1 MSLMSKKMVNGAVAL
16 GCMLFAAPVMAHEAL
31 NEYVLDP
38 MMVTAARYEKRDV
51 DIPAATEIYDQEK
64 IEKLGANNV
73 MEVVKNIPGF
83 TLTASPTGNTYIGF
97 RGIAKDNVAILV
109 NGIPLNQD
117 GNYDLES
124 ISADIIDRIE
134 VVKGGA
140 TVLYGSNA
148 SAGVINIITNKKAA
162 KNKVLIGFGDK
173 NKFKGAVNV
182 ATDKLQLS
190 YSRQQSKDRGFVYKN
205 SGASNYYTGDKL
217 EKDSLN
223 LQYAISDNLSLQY
236 MYSKKVSDCS
246 KSVNGVYK
254 PGFHSDIKY
263 NFGQLRY
270 VNDDLQATVFFRNR
284 DWKFN
289 TSTHQKGHN
298 YGADL
303 QDKFKLGNTMLTVGA
318 NYENE
323 NTKNSNNI
331 EAAKRDSAAVFFM
344 TETEVSDKTKIF
356 LGAREAYVEESG
368 SNFCPQFQVM
378 HSLGTD
384 DNIYLNVNRSMRAPH
399 VNEQWG
405 TSTQLMNPD
414 LKAENGWNYEFG
426 WKKKL
431 AADELFKVNLYH
443 MDINDRIYSQR
454 NYNGSGKNMF
464 LNANKYRNT
473 GVEVSYEKAASE
485 RGYISK
491 FSYNVGVSY
500 GNPEQKLAKGDW
512 QRVDFKLGLH
522 AGVGYNLGKTNANIY
537 ANYMAERINGVKPM
551 LDLTL
556 NVKQQI
562 TKNDALRFAVYNLL
576 DRDDIRTGSSSG
588 TGAMLEERNWML
600 SYEHSF

>member
-16 GCMLFAAPVMAHEAL
+16 GCLLFAAPVMAHEAL

-97 RGIAKDNVAILV
+97 RGISKDNVAILV

-356 LGAREAYVEESG
+356 LGAREAYVEKSG
-368 SNFCPQFQVM
+368 SKFCPQFQVM

-454 NYNGSGKNMF
+454 NYNGSGKSMF

-485 RGYISK
+485 K

>member
-51 DIPAATEIYDQEK
+51 DIPAATEIYDQQK

-303 QDKFKLGNTMLTVGA
+303 QDKFQLGNTMLTVGA

-368 SNFCPQFQVM
+368 SKFCPQFQVM

-485 RGYISK
+485 K

>member
-1 MSLMSKKMVNGAVAL
+1 MVNSAVAL

-51 DIPAATEIYDQEK
+51 DIPAATEIYDQQK

-368 SNFCPQFQVM
+368 SKFCPQFQVM

-485 RGYISK
+485 K

>member
-51 DIPAATEIYDQEK
+51 DIPAATEIYDQQK

-356 LGAREAYVEESG
+356 FGAREAYVEESG
-368 SNFCPQFQVM
+368 SKFCPQFQVM

-454 NYNGSGKNMF
+454 NYNGSGKSMF

-485 RGYISK
+485 K

>member
-51 DIPAATEIYDQEK
+51 DIPAATEIYDQQK

-236 MYSKKVSDCS
+236 MYSKKVSECS
-246 KSVNGVYK
+246 KSVNGVYQ

-368 SNFCPQFQVM
+368 SKFCPQFQVM

-454 NYNGSGKNMF
+454 NYNGSGKSMF

-485 RGYISK
+485 K

>member
-51 DIPAATEIYDQEK
+51 DIPAATEIYDQQK

-246 KSVNGVYK
+246 RLVDGAYK

-356 LGAREAYVEESG
+356 LGAREAYVEKSG
-368 SNFCPQFQVM
+368 SKFCPQFQVM

-414 LKAENGWNYEFG
+414 LKAENGWNYELG

-454 NYNGSGKNMF
+454 NYNDSGKSMF

-485 RGYISK
+485 K

>member
-51 DIPAATEIYDQEK
+51 DIPAATEIYDQQK

-284 DWKFN
+284 DWKLN

-368 SNFCPQFQVM
+368 SKFCPQFQVM

-454 NYNGSGKNMF
+454 NYNGSGKSMF

-485 RGYISK
+485 K

>member
-1 MSLMSKKMVNGAVAL
+1 MSSMSKKMVNGAVAL

-38 MMVTAARYEKRDV
+38 MMVTAARYEQRDI

-246 KSVNGVYK
+246 RLVDGAYK

-344 TETEVSDKTKIF
+344 TETEVSDKTQIF
-356 LGAREAYVEESG
+356 LGAREAYVEKSG
-368 SNFCPQFQVM
+368 SKFCPQFQVM

-405 TSTQLMNPD
+405 TATQLMNPD

-431 AADELFKVNLYH
+431 AADELFKVNVYH

-454 NYNGSGKNMF
+454 NYNGSGKSMF

-485 RGYISK
+485 K

-522 AGVGYNLGKTNANIY
+522 AGVGYSLGKTNANIY

-576 DRDDIRTGSSSG
+576 NRDDIRTGSSSG

>member
-16 GCMLFAAPVMAHEAL
+16 GCLLFAAPVMAHEAL

-38 MMVTAARYEKRDV
+38 MMVTAARYEQRDI

-246 KSVNGVYK
+246 KSVNGVYQ

-368 SNFCPQFQVM
+368 SKFCPQFQVM

-405 TSTQLMNPD
+405 TATQLMNPD

-454 NYNGSGKNMF
+454 NYNGSGKSMF

-485 RGYISK
+485 K

>member
-51 DIPAATEIYDQEK
+51 DIPAATEIYDQQK

-356 LGAREAYVEESG
+356 LGAREAYVEKSG
-368 SNFCPQFQVM
+368 SKFCPQFQIM

-454 NYNGSGKNMF
+454 NYNGSGKSMF

-485 RGYISK
+485 K

>member
-1 MSLMSKKMVNGAVAL
+1 MSSMSKKMVNGAVAL
-16 GCMLFAAPVMAHEAL
+16 GCLLFAAPVMAHEAL

-97 RGIAKDNVAILV
+97 RGISKDNVAILV

-162 KNKVLIGFGDK
+162 KNKVLVGFGDK

-246 KSVNGVYK
+246 RLVDGAYK

-356 LGAREAYVEESG
+356 LGAREAYVEKSG
-368 SNFCPQFQVM
+368 SKFCPQFQVM

-414 LKAENGWNYEFG
+414 LKAENGWNYELG

-454 NYNGSGKNMF
+454 NYNGSDKSMF

-485 RGYISK
+485 K

-522 AGVGYNLGKTNANIY
+522 VGVGYNLGKTNANIY

>member
-1 MSLMSKKMVNGAVAL
+1 MSSMSKKMVNGAVAL

-38 MMVTAARYEKRDV
+38 MMVTAARYEQRDI

-73 MEVVKNIPGF
+73 MEVVRNIPGF

-246 KSVNGVYK
+246 RLVDGAYK

-356 LGAREAYVEESG
+356 LGAREAYVEKSG
-368 SNFCPQFQVM
+368 SKFCPQFQVM

-485 RGYISK
+485 K

>member
-318 NYENE
+318 IYENE

-368 SNFCPQFQVM
+368 SKFCPQFQVM

-485 RGYISK
+485 K

>member
-16 GCMLFAAPVMAHEAL
+16 GCLLFAAPVMAHEAL

-38 MMVTAARYEKRDV
+38 MMVTAARYEQRDI

-73 MEVVKNIPGF
+73 MEVVRNIPGF

-368 SNFCPQFQVM
+368 SKFCPQFQVM

-454 NYNGSGKNMF
+454 NYNGSGKSMF

-485 RGYISK
+485 K

>member
-51 DIPAATEIYDQEK
+51 DIPAATEIYDQQK

-368 SNFCPQFQVM
+368 SKFCPQFQVM

-454 NYNGSGKNMF
+454 NYNGSGKSMF

-485 RGYISK
+485 K

-551 LDLTL
+551 LDLNL

-562 TKNDALRFAVYNLL
+562 SKNDALRFAVYNLL

>member
-1 MSLMSKKMVNGAVAL
+1 MVNGAVAL
-16 GCMLFAAPVMAHEAL
+16 GCLLFAAPVMAHEAL

-38 MMVTAARYEKRDV
+38 MMVTAARYEQRDI

-73 MEVVKNIPGF
+73 MEVVRNIPGF

-246 KSVNGVYK
+246 KSVNGVYQ

-368 SNFCPQFQVM
+368 SKFCPQFQVM

-405 TSTQLMNPD
+405 TATQLMNPD

-454 NYNGSGKNMF
+454 NYNGSGKSMF

-485 RGYISK
+485 K

>member
-1 MSLMSKKMVNGAVAL
+1 MSSMSKKMVNSAVAL
-16 GCMLFAAPVMAHEAL
+16 GCLLFAAPVMAHEAL

-38 MMVTAARYEKRDV
+38 IMVTAARYEKRDV

-97 RGIAKDNVAILV
+97 RGISKDNVAILV

-190 YSRQQSKDRGFVYKN
+190 YSRQRSKDRGFVYKN
-205 SGASNYYTGDKL
+205 SGVSNYYTGDKL

-246 KSVNGVYK
+246 KSVKGVYQ

-356 LGAREAYVEESG
+356 FGAREAYVEESG
-368 SNFCPQFQVM
+368 SKFCPQFQVM
-378 HSLGTD
+378 HSLGND

-414 LKAENGWNYEFG
+414 LKAESGWNYEFG

-443 MDINDRIYSQR
+443 MDINDRIYSQS
-454 NYNGSGKNMF
+454 NYNGSGKSMF

-485 RGYISK
+485 K
-491 FSYNVGVSY
+491 FSYNVGISY

-522 AGVGYNLGKTNANIY
+522 AGVGYSLGKTNANIY

>member
-51 DIPAATEIYDQEK
+51 DIPAATEIYDQQK

-356 LGAREAYVEESG
+356 LGACEAYVEESG
-368 SNFCPQFQVM
+368 SKFCPQFQVM

-405 TSTQLMNPD
+405 TATQLMNPD

-454 NYNGSGKNMF
+454 NYNGSGKSMF

-485 RGYISK
+485 K

-522 AGVGYNLGKTNANIY
+522 AGLGYNLGKTNANIY

>member
-368 SNFCPQFQVM
+368 SKFCPQFQVM

-384 DNIYLNVNRSMRAPH
+384 DNIYLNANRSMRAPH

-485 RGYISK
+485 K

>member
-31 NEYVLDP
+31 NEYVLNP

-51 DIPAATEIYDQEK
+51 DIPAATEIYDQQK

-368 SNFCPQFQVM
+368 SKFCPQFQVM

-454 NYNGSGKNMF
+454 NYNGSGKSMF

-485 RGYISK
+485 K

>member
-1 MSLMSKKMVNGAVAL
+1 MSSMSKKMVNGAVAL
-16 GCMLFAAPVMAHEAL
+16 GCLLFAAPVMAHEAL

-97 RGIAKDNVAILV
+97 RGISKDNVAILV

-140 TVLYGSNA
+140 TVLYGSEA
-148 SAGVINIITNKKAA
+148 MGGVVNIITKKNASV
-162 KNKVLIGFGDK
+162 NKVLVGFGDK

-182 ATDKLQLS
+182 ANDKLQMS
-190 YSRQQSKDRGFVYKN
+190 YSRQQSKDRGFVYK
-205 SGASNYYTGDKL
+205 SGGASNYYIGDKL

-246 KSVNGVYK
+246 KSVKGVYQ

-368 SNFCPQFQVM
+368 SKFCPQFQVM
-378 HSLGTD
+378 HSLGND

-414 LKAENGWNYEFG
+414 LKAESGWNYEFG

-454 NYNGSGKNMF
+454 NYNGSGKNMY

-485 RGYISK
+485 K

-522 AGVGYNLGKTNANIY
+522 AGVGYSLGKTNANIY

>member
-162 KNKVLIGFGDK
+162 KNEVLIGFGDK

-368 SNFCPQFQVM
+368 SKFCPQFQVM

-485 RGYISK
+485 K

>member
-51 DIPAATEIYDQEK
+51 DIPAATEIYDQQK

-323 NTKNSNNI
+323 NTQNSNNI

-368 SNFCPQFQVM
+368 SKFCPQFQVM

-454 NYNGSGKNMF
+454 NYNGSGKSMF

-485 RGYISK
+485 K

-551 LDLTL
+551 LDLNL

>member
-51 DIPAATEIYDQEK
+51 DIPAATEIYDQQK

-331 EAAKRDSAAVFFM
+331 EAAKRDSVAVFFM

-368 SNFCPQFQVM
+368 SKFCPQFQVM

-454 NYNGSGKNMF
+454 NYNGSGKSMF

-485 RGYISK
+485 K

>member
-51 DIPAATEIYDQEK
+51 DIPAATEIYDQQK

-303 QDKFKLGNTMLTVGA
+303 QDKFKLGNTMLIVGA

-368 SNFCPQFQVM
+368 SKFCPQFQVM

-485 RGYISK
+485 K

>member
-368 SNFCPQFQVM
+368 SKFCPQFQVM

-454 NYNGSGKNMF
+454 NYNGSDKSMF

-485 RGYISK
+485 K

-522 AGVGYNLGKTNANIY
+522 AGVGYSLGKTNANIY

>member
-246 KSVNGVYK
+246 KSVNGVYQ

-284 DWKFN
+284 DWQFN

-368 SNFCPQFQVM
+368 SKFCPQFQVM

-405 TSTQLMNPD
+405 TATQLMNPD

-454 NYNGSGKNMF
+454 NYNGSGKSMF

-485 RGYISK
+485 K

-522 AGVGYNLGKTNANIY
+522 AGLGYNLGKTNANIY

>member
-51 DIPAATEIYDQEK
+51 DIPAATEIYDQQK

-246 KSVNGVYK
+246 KSVDGVYK

-368 SNFCPQFQVM
+368 SKFCPQFQVM

-399 VNEQWG
+399 VNEQWA

-454 NYNGSGKNMF
+454 NYNGSGKSMF

-485 RGYISK
+485 K

>member
-270 VNDDLQATVFFRNR
+270 VNDDLQATMFFRNR

-368 SNFCPQFQVM
+368 SKFCPQFQVM

-485 RGYISK
+485 K

>member
-51 DIPAATEIYDQEK
+51 DIPAATEIYDQQK

-246 KSVNGVYK
+246 KSVDGVYK

-368 SNFCPQFQVM
+368 SKFCPQFQVM

-454 NYNGSGKNMF
+454 NYNGSGKSMF

-485 RGYISK
+485 K

-562 TKNDALRFAVYNLL
+562 NKNDALRFAVYNLL

>member
-246 KSVNGVYK
+246 KSVNGVYQ

-298 YGADL
+298 YGTDL

-368 SNFCPQFQVM
+368 SKFCPQFQVM

-405 TSTQLMNPD
+405 TATQLMNPD

-454 NYNGSGKNMF
+454 NYNGSGKSMF

-485 RGYISK
+485 K

-522 AGVGYNLGKTNANIY
+522 AGLGYNLGKTNANIY

>member
-51 DIPAATEIYDQEK
+51 DIPAATEIYDQQK

-162 KNKVLIGFGDK
+162 KNKVLIGLGDK

-368 SNFCPQFQVM
+368 SKFCPQFQVM

-485 RGYISK
+485 K

>member
-51 DIPAATEIYDQEK
+51 DIPAATEIYDQQK

-246 KSVNGVYK
+246 KSVDGVYK

-368 SNFCPQFQVM
+368 SKFCPQFQVM

-454 NYNGSGKNMF
+454 NYNGSGKSMF

-485 RGYISK
+485 K

-576 DRDDIRTGSSSG
+576 ERDDIRTGSSSG

>member
-16 GCMLFAAPVMAHEAL
+16 GCILFAAPVMAHEAL

-97 RGIAKDNVAILV
+97 RGISKDNVAILV

-223 LQYAISDNLSLQY
+223 LQYAFSDNLSLQY
-236 MYSKKVSDCS
+236 MYSKKASDCS
-246 KSVNGVYK
+246 KSVNGVYQ

-289 TSTHQKGHN
+289 TSTHQKGYN

-303 QDKFKLGNTMLTVGA
+303 QDKFQLGKTELTVGA

-323 NTKNSNNI
+323 NTKNNTNV

-356 LGAREAYVEESG
+356 LGAREAYVEKSG
-368 SNFCPQFQVM
+368 SKFCPQFQVM

-405 TSTQLMNPD
+405 TATQLMNPD

-431 AADELFKVNLYH
+431 AADELFKVNVYH

-454 NYNGSGKNMF
+454 NYNGSGKSMF

-485 RGYISK
+485 K

-522 AGVGYNLGKTNANIY
+522 AGVGYSLGKTNANIY

>member
-1 MSLMSKKMVNGAVAL
+1 MSSMSKKMVNGAVAL
-16 GCMLFAAPVMAHEAL
+16 GCLLFAAPVMAHEAL

-51 DIPAATEIYDQEK
+51 DIPAATEIYDQQK

-246 KSVNGVYK
+246 KSVKGVYQ

-368 SNFCPQFQVM
+368 SKFCPQFQVM

-414 LKAENGWNYEFG
+414 LKAESGWNYEFG

-454 NYNGSGKNMF
+454 NYNGSGKNMY

-485 RGYISK
+485 K

>member
-51 DIPAATEIYDQEK
+51 DIPAATEIYDQQK

-124 ISADIIDRIE
+124 ISADIIDSIE

-246 KSVNGVYK
+246 KSVDGVYK

-368 SNFCPQFQVM
+368 SKFCPQFQVM

-454 NYNGSGKNMF
+454 NYNGSGKSMF

-485 RGYISK
+485 K

>member
-16 GCMLFAAPVMAHEAL
+16 GCLLFAAPVMAHEAL

-51 DIPAATEIYDQEK
+51 DIPAATEIYDQQK

-246 KSVNGVYK
+246 KSVNGVYQ

-356 LGAREAYVEESG
+356 LGAREAYVEKSG
-368 SNFCPQFQVM
+368 SKFCPQFQVM

-454 NYNGSGKNMF
+454 NYNGSGKSMF

-485 RGYISK
+485 K

>member
-51 DIPAATEIYDQEK
+51 DIPAATEIYDQQK
-64 IEKLGANNV
+64 IVKLGANNV

-246 KSVNGVYK
+246 KSVKGVYQ

-263 NFGQLRY
+263 HFGQLRY

-356 LGAREAYVEESG
+356 LGAREAYVEKSG
-368 SNFCPQFQVM
+368 SKFCPQFQVM

-405 TSTQLMNPD
+405 TATQLMNPD

-454 NYNGSGKNMF
+454 NYNGSGKSMF

-485 RGYISK
+485 K

>member
-51 DIPAATEIYDQEK
+51 DIPAATEIYDQQK

-73 MEVVKNIPGF
+73 MEIVKNIPGF

-368 SNFCPQFQVM
+368 SKFCPQFQVM

-454 NYNGSGKNMF
+454 NYNGSGKSMF

-485 RGYISK
+485 K

>member
-51 DIPAATEIYDQEK
+51 DIPAATEIYDQQK

-205 SGASNYYTGDKL
+205 SGVSNYYTGDKL

-246 KSVNGVYK
+246 KSVKGVYQ

-368 SNFCPQFQVM
+368 SKFCPQFQVM

-405 TSTQLMNPD
+405 TSTQLMNPN

-454 NYNGSGKNMF
+454 NYNGSGKSMF

-485 RGYISK
+485 K